1 MRILLRPV
9 LVLLLPLFFL
19 LPALLPAQTPR
30 ALGQWEALL
39 SYRRGSTVTQSETEI
54 IYSTG
59 RAVFFLSKEDLSIRR
74 LTKADGLAE
83 AAVRLVKFHPPTG
96 TLIIVYENSVIDLY
110 RPDGRINT
118 LRQIDN
124 FNFSG
129 GDNSINDIFVDGTNT
144 VYLGAGYGV
153 SALDVAEG
161 QEIFLFTTF
170 TAVPVRGVVLLQ
182 GQLYAGTD
190 EGLYRVPR
198 QGVNLSDF
206 GNWQLLGA
214 EEGVLPDVAVT
225 AVQVWRNDLYYAL
238 RGGDVYRWNNG
249 NPGLHYT
256 APANQEYV
264 AYLSAGQ
271 NYLLAGY
278 DCPINEEATCRSQQL
293 VLLTE
298 NGFDREI
305 RGNCVGDAAYAVED
319 PATGRIFLADR
330 GQGIRYLPGAGSAE
344 CDILSYTGPLT
355 DASFSLT
362 HDGTSLWVAAGG
374 YTPGSLSPL
383 FNDQGFF
390 RFKQGDWD
398 FFNRS
403 NEPQFYGRDGILRND
418 DDVQDIVSSY
428 HNPVT
433 GKLYFGSWLEGFI
446 EYDPATDGL
455 TLYDEN
461 NTTLQRAEGDPFRT
475 RVGGFDS
482 DAAGNLYVANHR
494 AMDRKAV
501 TVLTPDGQSAA
512 LGGDCNFF
520 GAFDVAVDQAGFIWT
535 LYSIQPDVGG
545 VSVLDP
551 GPDVLDPSDDE
562 CRVFLTGNS
571 NLPTNELRSIVVDLD
586 GDVWVGTAAGI
597 VIFEC
602 GGSAL
607 DDICQGSIRI
617 VEDNEFTG
625 RLLETEDILAL
636 AVDGANRKWVGTN
649 SGVYLLSPDGR
660 EQIFRFD
667 EGNSPLLS
675 NTVRAITI
683 RQADGTVYFGTE
695 NGIISYRGDATLGG
709 EVNKEELEIFPNPVT
724 PDYRG
729 PIAIRGLARDA
740 TVKITD
746 VSGKLVF
753 ETQAE
758 GGQVTWDGR
767 DYTGR
772 EARSGVY
779 LVFAATNG
787 RFRFDNPDG
796 AIGKIVF
803 VR

>member
-1 MRILLRPV
+1 MRIILHFVLLPI
-9 LVLLLPLFFL
+9 LVLM
-19 LPALLPAQTPR
+19 LPAPTLLSAQPPR

-39 SYRRGSTVTQSETEI
+39 SYRRGSTVTQSATEI

-59 RAVFFLSKEDLSIRR
+59 RAVFFLDKEDLSITR
-74 LTKADGLAE
+74 LTKSDGLAE
-83 AAVRLVKFHPPTG
+83 AAVRLVKYHPPTA
-96 TLIIVYENSVIDLY
+96 TLIIVYENSVIDLF
-110 RPDGRINT
+110 RSDGRIST

-129 GDNSINDIFVDGTNT
+129 GSSSINDIYVDGTDI
-144 VYLGAGYGV
+144 VYLAAGYGV
-153 SALDVAEG
+153 SALDVGENE
-161 QEIFLFTTF
+161 EIFPFTTF
-170 TAVPVRGVVLLQ
+170 TAVAVRGVVLFQ
-182 GQLYAGTD
+182 DQLYAGTD

-198 QGVNLSDF
+198 QGANLSDF

-214 EEGVLPDVAVT
+214 DEGVLPDVAVT
-225 AVQVWRNDLYYAL
+225 AIAEWRNDLYYAL

-249 NPGLHYT
+249 NPVLHYT
-256 APANQEYV
+256 APDNQQYV
-264 AYLSAGQ
+264 SYLSAGQ

-278 DCPINEEATCRSQQL
+278 DCPVIEQATCQAQQV

-298 NGFDREI
+298 SGFDREL
-305 RGNCVGDAAYAVED
+305 RGNCVSDPTYAIEE
-319 PATGRIFLADR
+319 AGTSRLFLADR
-330 GQGIRYLPGAGSAE
+330 GQGIRYLPNSGAPNCE
-344 CDILSYTGPLT
+344 ILSYSGPLT
-355 DASFSLT
+355 DENFSLT
-362 HDGTSLWVAAGG
+362 HDGTSLWVTAGG
-374 YTPGSLSPL
+374 YTPGSFSPL
-383 FNDQGFF
+383 FNDRGIF
-390 RFKQGDWD
+390 RLQDGEWD

-403 NEPQFYGRDGILRND
+403 NDPLFYGRDGISNND
-418 DDVQDIVSSY
+418 DDIQIMVSSY
-428 HNPVT
+428 FNPVT
-433 GKLYFGSWLEGFI
+433 KKLYFGSWLEGFV
-446 EYDPATDGL
+446 EYDPATEDF
-455 TLYDEN
+455 TIYDDD
-461 NTTLQRAEGDPFRT
+461 NTTLQRAVNDADRT

-494 AMDRKAV
+494 AVDRRAV
-501 TVLTPDGQSAA
+501 TVLTPDGQSVA
-512 LGGDCNFF
+512 LGADCGFF
-520 GAFDVAVDQAGFIWT
+520 GAFDVAIDQSGFIWT
-535 LYSIQPDVGG
+535 LYSILPDVGG

-571 NLPTNELRSIVVDLD
+571 NLPTNEVRSIVVDLD

-607 DDICQGSIRI
+607 SDICQGSIRI

-625 RLLETEDILAL
+625 RLLETEDILTM
-636 AVDGANRKWVGTN
+636 AVDGANRKWIGTN

-667 EGNSPLLS
+667 EGNSPLLN

-695 NGIISYRGDATLGG
+695 SGIISYRGDATEGG

-787 RFRFDNPDG
+787 RFRFDDPDG